1 MLSGITQKTLN
12 RYQKATELIENS
24 MERLAEGRP
33 DLNAADQA
41 RSNRI
46 GNTLHTLKTANK
58 VVKQNQDLLE
68 TALAGTD
75 AIQAVV
81 AKMKEVAAE
90 AQDDQLTSQQRQAL
104 VTEYNELA
112 KEIDFI
118 AQNTEYDGTELI
130 DGSFGTKA
138 ITIDGPN
145 SDQNIDVSL
154 GDLTLSGLGIGQY
167 THTLDANHPAIGQD
181 NGDGG
186 VWAVG
191 DEYTVSPSTL
201 DSAEHAEQAV
211 SRLESALATLE
222 GERNNQISKIERFN
236 FTISHLGNMIQIN
249 EESLAT
255 INDFDE
261 AAEMAKLTSYQIE
274 QQTALALMSQATQ
287 LSSSVLQLLG
297 G

>member
-104 VTEYNELA
+104 VTEYTELA

-167 THTLDANHPAIGQD
+167 THTLDANHPAIGQV

-191 DEYTVSPSTL
+191 DDYTVSPSTL

-222 GERNNQISKIERFN
+222 SERNNQISKIERFN

>member
-104 VTEYNELA
+104 VTEYTELA

-154 GDLTLSGLGIGQY
+154 GCLLY
-167 THTLDANHPAIGQD
+167 T
-181 NGDGG
+181 
-186 VWAVG
+186 
-191 DEYTVSPSTL
+191 SPSPR
-201 DSAEHAEQAV
+201 DS
-211 SRLESALATLE
+211 
-222 GERNNQISKIERFN
+222 
-236 FTISHLGNMIQIN
+236 
-249 EESLAT
+249 
-255 INDFDE
+255 
-261 AAEMAKLTSYQIE
+261 
-274 QQTALALMSQATQ
+274 
-287 LSSSVLQLLG
+287 
-297 G
+297 